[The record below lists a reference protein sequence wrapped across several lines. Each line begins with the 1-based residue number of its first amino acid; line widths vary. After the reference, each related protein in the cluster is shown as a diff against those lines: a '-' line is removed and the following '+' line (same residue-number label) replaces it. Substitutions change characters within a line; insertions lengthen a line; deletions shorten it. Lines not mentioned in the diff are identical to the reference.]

1 MNEYAI
7 DYEQFSPTD
16 YKNNYVLLSL
26 LQSCRAIQIAMT
38 FFNRKI
44 RTAASY
50 QQVDFMRRRFD
61 LFTLALR
68 GVLPDIE

>member
-1 MNEYAI
+1 MSTLLIMNSSHLRI
-7 DYEQFSPTD
+7 T
-16 YKNNYVLLSL
+16 KNNYVLLSL

>member
-1 MNEYAI
+1 
-7 DYEQFSPTD
+7 
-16 YKNNYVLLSL
+16 
-26 LQSCRAIQIAMT
+26 MT
-38 FFNRKI
+38 FFNKKL